1 MIIDLQR
8 PFKVSNK
15 GPEDIPCPFIRD
27 LVFWAILDGINR
39 RSRVWRPLKYAVNYC
54 SACCGDNKKREGPGP
69 LLTVMLFSGLKAA

>member
-8 PFKVSNK
+8 LFKTLNK
-15 GPEDIPCPFIRD
+15 GEEDILCPFIRD

-54 SACCGDNKKREGPGP
+54 SAYCGDNKKREGLGP
-69 LLTVMLFSGLKAA
+69 LLTAMLFSGLKAT